1 MNYSLIIK
9 KQCGLLAMAVLM
21 GMPASSLA
29 QVGEANPLQ
38 YAAIAEGTYMLN
50 SAINSQTKGMQ
61 KTAAFQGT
69 IAAEFTKMKQWEGK
83 YNAYLKTARGYAE
96 ALKAGTTLYAD
107 GVQTLQHLY
116 EIQRAV
122 NANPAGIGATLA
134 MKDLYLETASEFIKT
149 YRLLKVSVAKGGT
162 DNMLTGAERTE
173 MLWQLADELARL
185 NAKLR
190 TLAISIAYHNF
201 TDVWNQYT
209 AGMVDKSHGEIAADA
224 YERWRRASNVSR
236 ILSE

>member
-1 MNYSLIIK
+1 
-9 KQCGLLAMAVLM
+9 MAVLM

>member
-1 MNYSLIIK
+1 MNYSLIMK
-9 KQCGLLAMAVLM
+9 KQYGLLAMAVLM
-21 GMPASSLA
+21 GLPASSLA

-61 KTAAFQGT
+61 KTAALQGT

-83 YNAYLKTARGYAE
+83 YNAYLKTVRGYAE

-134 MKDLYLETASEFIKT
+134 MNDLYLETASEFIKT

-173 MLWQLADELARL
+173 MLWQLSDELARL

>member
-96 ALKAGTTLYAD
+96 ALKASTTLYAD
-107 GVQTLQHLY
+107 GVQILQHLY

-134 MKDLYLETASEFIKT
+134 MNDLYLETASEFIKT

-173 MLWQLADELARL
+173 MLWQLSDELARL

>member
-50 SAINSQTKGMQ
+50 SAINSQMKGMQ

-134 MKDLYLETASEFIKT
+134 MNDLYLETASEFIKT

>member
-1 MNYSLIIK
+1 MK
-9 KQCGLLAMAVLM
+9 KQYGLLAMAVLM
-21 GMPASSLA
+21 GLPASSLA

-61 KTAAFQGT
+61 KTAALQGT

-83 YNAYLKTARGYAE
+83 YNAYLKTVRGYAE

-134 MKDLYLETASEFIKT
+134 MNDLYLETASEFIKT

-173 MLWQLADELARL
+173 MLWQLSDELARL

>member
-1 MNYSLIIK
+1 MK
-9 KQCGLLAMAVLM
+9 KQYGLLAMAVLM
-21 GMPASSLA
+21 GLPASSLA

-61 KTAAFQGT
+61 KTAALQGT
-69 IAAEFTKMKQWEGK
+69 IAAEFTKMKLWEGK
-83 YNAYLKTARGYAE
+83 YNAYLKTVRGYAE

-134 MKDLYLETASEFIKT
+134 MNDLYLETASEFIKT

-173 MLWQLADELARL
+173 MLWQLSDELARL

>member
-1 MNYSLIIK
+1 
-9 KQCGLLAMAVLM
+9 M
-21 GMPASSLA
+21 GVPASSFG

-38 YAAIAEGTYMLN
+38 YAAIAEGTSLLN
-50 SAINSQTKGMQ
+50 STINSQTKGMQ

-83 YNAYLKTARGYAE
+83 YNAYLKTARGYAD
-96 ALKAGTTLYAD
+96 ALKAGCSLYAD

-116 EIQRAV
+116 EIQRAI
-122 NANPAGIGATLA
+122 NANPVGIGATLA
-134 MKDLYLETASEFIKT
+134 MNDLYLETATEFLDEPSGKAERIKT

-162 DNMLTGAERTE
+162 GNMLTGAERTE
-173 MLWQLADELARL
+173 MLWQLNDELARL

-190 TLAISIAYHNF
+190 TLAISIAYHNL

-209 AGMVDKSHGEIAADA
+209 AGMVDKSHAEIASEA
-224 YERWRRASNVSR
+224 YERWRRASTVSQ
-236 ILSE
+236 ILNE

>member
-1 MNYSLIIK
+1 
-9 KQCGLLAMAVLM
+9 MAVLM

-61 KTAAFQGT
+61 KTAVFQGT

-134 MKDLYLETASEFIKT
+134 MNDLYLETASEFIKT

>member
-1 MNYSLIIK
+1 MRTTGYG
-9 KQCGLLAMAVLM
+9 CPDGH
-21 GMPASSLA
+21 
-29 QVGEANPLQ
+29 
-38 YAAIAEGTYMLN
+38 IAEGTYMLN

-122 NANPAGIGATLA
+122 NAANPAGIGATLA
-134 MKDLYLETASEFIKT
+134 MNDLYLETASEFIKT

-173 MLWQLADELARL
+173 MLWQLSDELARL

>member
-1 MNYSLIIK
+1 
-9 KQCGLLAMAVLM
+9 MAVLM

-134 MKDLYLETASEFIKT
+134 MNDLYLETASEFIKT

-209 AGMVDKSHGEIAADA
+209 AGMVEKSHGEIAADA

>member
-1 MNYSLIIK
+1 
-9 KQCGLLAMAVLM
+9 MAVLM
-21 GMPASSLA
+21 GTPASSLA

-134 MKDLYLETASEFIKT
+134 MNDLYLETASEFIKT

-173 MLWQLADELARL
+173 MLWQLSDELARL
-185 NAKLR
+185 NAKLC

-209 AGMVDKSHGEIAADA
+209 AGIVDKSHGEIAADA

>member
-1 MNYSLIIK
+1 MIKSLLF
-9 KQCGLLAMAVLM
+9 QSRSGLLALAVLM

-29 QVGEANPLQ
+29 QVGESNPLQ

-122 NANPAGIGATLA
+122 NANPTGVGATLA
-134 MKDLYLETASEFIKT
+134 LNDLYLETASEFMKT

-173 MLWQLADELARL
+173 MLWQLSDELARL
-185 NAKLR
+185 NGKLR

-209 AGMVDKSHGEIAADA
+209 AGMVDKSHAEIASEA

>member
-1 MNYSLIIK
+1 
-9 KQCGLLAMAVLM
+9 MAVLM

-50 SAINSQTKGMQ
+50 GAINSQTKGMQ

-134 MKDLYLETASEFIKT
+134 MNDLYLETASEFIKT

-173 MLWQLADELARL
+173 MLCQLSDELARL

>member
-1 MNYSLIIK
+1 
-9 KQCGLLAMAVLM
+9 MAVLM
-21 GMPASSLA
+21 GIPASSLA

-38 YAAIAEGTYMLN
+38 SAAIAEGTYMLN
-50 SAINSQTKGMQ
+50 SAINSQTMGMQ

-134 MKDLYLETASEFIKT
+134 MNDLYLETASEFIKT

-173 MLWQLADELARL
+173 MLWQLSDELARL